1 LIENDSKVTFLS
13 LAKAIIIKF
22 IVICLFLTCIY
33 FFKFIKILLSQF
45 INDYSNVWF
54 MKLNQF
60 ALGKMSIV
68 SSLFYNKVN
77 KINEIT
83 FITKTLRNI
92 KQKNARRVNYL
103 VLNIQRWTLSQT

>member
-1 LIENDSKVTFLS
+1 
-13 LAKAIIIKF
+13 
-22 IVICLFLTCIY
+22 
-33 FFKFIKILLSQF
+33 
-45 INDYSNVWF
+45 

-103 VLNIQRWTLSQT
+103 VLNIQR